1 MLARIVNR
9 QILAGLLLGGVA
21 LALPITT
28 SFPAAAQAQA
38 PTASAPGPQGSSQTA
53 VASDVVT
60 VLERMGKT
68 LAANHFSFK
77 ARTIR
82 SYAGPNGEL
91 LHVEHMI
98 KTTLRRPDRLAVEVT
113 GDDGATKLFYDGKT
127 VTLVGHDPKQYSQAE
142 APNTISN
149 LIDFLI
155 DSLDADMPLADLLVD
170 SPSGA
175 LLSDIVSGGQVGTAT
190 IDGTKV
196 KHFFF
201 NQLPDVDLELWLED
215 SERAV
220 PRRVYIVYRS
230 LPGRPNF
237 VADLSEWDFSTPP
250 ADNLFVFQPPAGATK
265 VELKPRGAATPA
277 STR

>member
-1 MLARIVNR
+1 
-9 QILAGLLLGGVA
+9 LLGAVA
-21 LALPITT
+21 LAVAIAT
-28 SFPAAAQAQA
+28 SFPATAQAQA
-38 PTASAPGPQGSSQTA
+38 PTASAPAPQGASQSA
-53 VASDVVT
+53 VTPDVVA

-68 LAANHFSFK
+68 LAAAQFSFK
-77 ARTIR
+77 SRTIR

-98 KTTLRRPDRLAVEVT
+98 KTTLRRPDRLAVDVT
-113 GDDGATKLFYDGKT
+113 GDDGATKLLYDGKT
-127 VTLVGHDPKQYSQAE
+127 VTLVGHDPKQYAQAQ
-142 APNTISN
+142 APNTVSAV
-149 LIDFLI
+149 IDFLI
-155 DSLDADMPLADLLVD
+155 DKLSADMPLADLLVD

-175 LLSDIVSGGQVGTAT
+175 LLSDIISGGEVGTAT

-215 SERAV
+215 NERAL
-220 PRRVYIVYRS
+220 PRRVYIVYRN

-237 VADLSEWDFSTPP
+237 VADLSEWDFSSRP

-265 VELKPRGAATPA
+265 VELKPRGSATPA
-277 STR
+277 SAR